1 MNVIEHD
8 SPSPRLLIDGGKKY
22 PPVMPVLPAAL
33 HDHPFAEVHIIT
45 QGDALYIVDGIT
57 HAVSEGNAI
66 LIPAEKYHA
75 SPTLPQPAPSRA
87 RTLEAGKRWARLAQA
102 RAASR
107 TGSALPRLGA
117 ELELRRSGSSLGP
130 SQ

>member
-1 MNVIEHD
+1 MGKIFSQAERRVIEQNNFNRKFSLAQCGASCPND
-8 SPSPRLLIDGGKKY
+8 A
-22 PPVMPVLPAAL
+22 PA
-33 HDHPFAEVHIIT
+33 
-45 QGDALYIVDGIT
+45 
-57 HAVSEGNAI
+57 
-66 LIPAEKYHA
+66 
-75 SPTLPQPAPSRA
+75 RA

-107 TGSALPRLGA
+107 PGSALPRLGA